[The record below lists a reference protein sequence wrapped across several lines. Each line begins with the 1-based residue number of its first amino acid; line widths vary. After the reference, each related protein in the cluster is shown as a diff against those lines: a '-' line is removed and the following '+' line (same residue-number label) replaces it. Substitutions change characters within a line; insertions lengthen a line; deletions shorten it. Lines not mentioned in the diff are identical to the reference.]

1 MIQIAGSSVDFH
13 DPTPVAPGA
22 TKARNDVNVKG
33 LPGLCDVEVGNWK
46 LGKVLF
52 LKLRADPSR

>member
-1 MIQIAGSSVDFH
+1 MIHVSGSSVDFH

-46 LGKVLF
+46 LGKC
-52 LKLRADPSR
+52 SS